1 MKNKG
6 TQFLTEA
13 AVIGAIYVVLTLFIR
28 TTQLWRNSDSLFGS
42 TDHPAILYTGCDSG
56 VICGMYHCQSL
67 WRCHSCRH
75 YFRKHRNTDR
85 SSIYLQTPQLQP
97 FSCADPA
104 DCFQCSHRAIRTSLR
119 IRSKSSDSAYDAYR
133 RYRRSSFLWCSRT
146 DSSDSPSEIQK
157 CDLQITENCITYDI

>member
-6 TQFLTEA
+6 TQFLAEA
-13 AVIGAIYVVLTLFIR
+13 AVIGAIYVVLTLLFAPLSYGEIQIR
-28 TTQLWRNSDSLFGS
+28 FSEALTILPFFTPAAIPGLFVGCIIANLFGG
-42 TDHPAILYTGCDSG
+42 AIPVD
-56 VICGMYHCQSL
+56 
-67 WRCHSCRH
+67 
-75 YFRKHRNTDR
+75 NTDR

>member
-6 TQFLTEA
+6 TQFLAEA
-13 AVIGAIYVVLTLFIR
+13 AVIGAIYVVLTLLFAPLSYGEIQIR
-28 TTQLWRNSDSLFGS
+28 FSEALTILPFFTPAAIPGLFVGCIIANLFGG
-42 TDHPAILYTGCDSG
+42 AIPVDIIFG
-56 VICGMYHCQSL
+56 
-67 WRCHSCRH
+67 
-75 YFRKHRNTDR
+75 
-85 SSIYLQTPQLQP
+85 SIATQLQP
-97 FSCADPA
+97 FSCANPA

>member
-13 AVIGAIYVVLTLFIR
+13 AVIGAIYVVLTLLFAPLSYGEIQIRFSEALTILPFI
-28 TTQLWRNSDSLFGS
+28 TPAAIPGLFV
-42 TDHPAILYTGCDSG
+42 GC
-56 VICGMYHCQSL
+56 
-67 WRCHSCRH
+67 
-75 YFRKHRNTDR
+75 NTDR

-133 RYRRSSFLWCSRT
+133 RYRRSSFLRCSRT

-157 CDLQITENCITYDI
+157 CDFQITENCITYDI

>member
-6 TQFLTEA
+6 TQFLAEA
-13 AVIGAIYVVLTLFIR
+13 AVIGAIYVVLTLLFAPLSYGEIQIR
-28 TTQLWRNSDSLFGS
+28 FSEALTILPFFTPAAIPGLFVGCIIANLFGG
-42 TDHPAILYTGCDSG
+42 AIPVDIIFGSIATLIGAVFTYR
-56 VICGMYHCQSL
+56 L
-67 WRCHSCRH
+67 RSCNR
-75 YFRKHRNTDR
+75 
-85 SSIYLQTPQLQP
+85 

>member
-13 AVIGAIYVVLTLFIR
+13 AVIGAIYVVLTLLFAPLSYGEIQIR
-28 TTQLWRNSDSLFGS
+28 FSEALTILPFFTPAAIPGLFVGCIIANLFGG
-42 TDHPAILYTGCDSG
+42 AIPVDIIFG
-56 VICGMYHCQSL
+56 
-67 WRCHSCRH
+67 
-75 YFRKHRNTDR
+75 
-85 SSIYLQTPQLQP
+85 SIATLIGAVFT
-97 FSCADPA
+97 PA

-133 RYRRSSFLWCSRT
+133 RYRRSSFLRCSRT

>member
-13 AVIGAIYVVLTLFIR
+13 AVIGAIYVVLTLLFAPLSYGEIQIR
-28 TTQLWRNSDSLFGS
+28 FSEALTILPFFTPAAIPGLFVGCIIANLFGG
-42 TDHPAILYTGCDSG
+42 AIPVDIIFG
-56 VICGMYHCQSL
+56 
-67 WRCHSCRH
+67 
-75 YFRKHRNTDR
+75 
-85 SSIYLQTPQLQP
+85 SIATLIGAVFSYRLQLQP

>member
-13 AVIGAIYVVLTLFIR
+13 AVIGAIYVVLTLLFAPLSYGEIQIR
-28 TTQLWRNSDSLFGS
+28 FSEALTILPFFTPAAIPGLF
-42 TDHPAILYTGCDSG
+42 
-56 VICGMYHCQSL
+56 VGMYHCQSL

>member
-6 TQFLTEA
+6 TQFLAEA
-13 AVIGAIYVVLTLFIR
+13 AVIGAIYVVLTLLFAPLSYGEI
-28 TTQLWRNSDSLFGS
+28 QNSLFGS

-56 VICGMYHCQSL
+56 VFVGCIIANLFGGAIPVDII
-67 WRCHSCRH
+67 
-75 YFRKHRNTDR
+75 FG
-85 SSIYLQTPQLQP
+85 SIATLIGAVFYLQTPQLQP

>member
-6 TQFLTEA
+6 TQFLAEA
-13 AVIGAIYVVLTLFIR
+13 AVIGAIYVVLTLLFAPLSYGEIQIR
-28 TTQLWRNSDSLFGS
+28 FSEALTILPFFTPAAIPGLFV
-42 TDHPAILYTGCDSG
+42 GC
-56 VICGMYHCQSL
+56 IIAN
-67 WRCHSCRH
+67 
-75 YFRKHRNTDR
+75 HRNTDR